1 MVTKKWKRVT
11 EVAVGVTAAAATLLA
26 TPLSALA
33 CTQISVGDQ
42 LSADGN
48 SYIGRGEDYA
58 PRHPK
63 VFGVQKPMT
72 DPTYTSDESDFKWSH
87 TGTSYRYTYVRDAK
101 GGWDDRTDAYSEA
114 GVNEKGVSVSAT
126 ESTGYNSKIAAVD
139 PLGNEGGG
147 FGIGEYSIPD
157 VVLGWADSAVA
168 GVKLLGQ
175 IVDQQGSYETNQI
188 IISDK
193 NESWIFMQL
202 SGHQWAAIKVPQ
214 DKASVNPNMGNLQ
227 FEVNVDDPSQ
237 CIHSEGLVSTAEK
250 AGSLVK
256 SANGQ
261 INIALSYGEENSG
274 AGQNTRYVQGR
285 DYFKSPLQSSQY
297 TVNDKGQ
304 VTDITADARQLF
316 FTPGVSKSN
325 MDTFFILRANAARG
339 EGTPFNANTNK
350 NLYSIGNNRTVETHI
365 YQINHSLTPDIATVQ
380 WEALSRDE
388 FSISIPSYSALLT
401 EVSPLYGN
409 INDFDESHGEDA
421 RADNLQQALES
432 NPKLIDYTM
441 MDINTICS
449 EKRPVCTEVRKYEDA
464 IQKQLIAQQK
474 AVAEKMESLPE
485 SERTAFANKAS
496 AVATQSTYDKAQ
508 AMLEELREWV
518 KAGKTDPMVPSDYD
532 QSSNSLKTPFVY
544 AAALINPTFTQQPAG
559 ASYHQGDKAKAL
571 TAAAVE
577 HDGVDG
583 ASTTISYKWYAKATN
598 AATGSKAVLLAKAAD
613 AAAPTGYIQVGEG
626 SSYTPSTDKVGTT
639 DYIVRATNAQGLY
652 TDSDPATVKVEAK
665 AAVAPTTP
673 TTKDSGKKATTKG
686 TKSTASTSSSL
697 AKTGSDVTAVVGLAL
712 ALAVAGGASIA
723 VRKHQNA

>member
-1 MVTKKWKRVT
+1 
-11 EVAVGVTAAAATLLA
+11 
-26 TPLSALA
+26 
-33 CTQISVGDQ
+33 
-42 LSADGN
+42 
-48 SYIGRGEDYA
+48 
-58 PRHPK
+58 
-63 VFGVQKPMT
+63 
-72 DPTYTSDESDFKWSH
+72 
-87 TGTSYRYTYVRDAK
+87 
-101 GGWDDRTDAYSEA
+101 
-114 GVNEKGVSVSAT
+114 
-126 ESTGYNSKIAAVD
+126 
-139 PLGNEGGG
+139 
-147 FGIGEYSIPD
+147 
-157 VVLGWADSAVA
+157 
-168 GVKLLGQ
+168 
-175 IVDQQGSYETNQI
+175 
-188 IISDK
+188 
-193 NESWIFMQL
+193 MQL